1 MELTPADWVDASLTE
16 ALLAREGPP
25 LYVTVRLGCV
35 AAQLP

>member
-16 ALLAREGPP
+16 ALLAGEGPP